1 MEDLDKKVEKLE
13 KIIRESGRCAVAYS
27 GGVDSLF
34 LINKCYEIVK
44 ENVIAVTLKTPLIP
58 SREFNYAA
66 AEAEKLGVKHIVVE
80 RGIKDFSWF
89 DTNPEDRCY
98 ICKSA
103 GFSLIK
109 EEALKYGITA
119 VFDGT
124 NIDDMDDY
132 RPGMKAVKELGVI
145 SPLKEVGL
153 TKNEI
158 RLLSKEMGINGY
170 DRASFTCLATRF
182 PTGSKIE
189 ERYIQMAEEG
199 EEYLFS
205 IGFKEFRVRVH
216 GEIGRIEIGEG
227 IERLFSKEIRESVDK
242 KFKEIGFRY
251 VCCELGGY
259 KRGNMNS

>member
-109 EEALKYGITA
+109 EEALK
-119 VFDGT
+119 
-124 NIDDMDDY
+124 
-132 RPGMKAVKELGVI
+132 
-145 SPLKEVGL
+145 
-153 TKNEI
+153 
-158 RLLSKEMGINGY
+158 
-170 DRASFTCLATRF
+170 
-182 PTGSKIE
+182 
-189 ERYIQMAEEG
+189 
-199 EEYLFS
+199 
-205 IGFKEFRVRVH
+205 
-216 GEIGRIEIGEG
+216 
-227 IERLFSKEIRESVDK
+227 
-242 KFKEIGFRY
+242 
-251 VCCELGGY
+251 
-259 KRGNMNS
+259 